1 MLSQFTTPDHTVLC
15 DEPGCVQTWLQQGL
29 IEENKKQLQA
39 NHISFLFHCYLS
51 KHIHM
56 SYLKLSLVALNFH
69 FIKLLFLNGK
79 FKSFQIKKTVF
90 PKCFLGNWKQNP
102 RSDSKL
108 VKHFAA
114 D

>member
-1 MLSQFTTPDHTVLC
+1 MLSQFTTPDHTVHC

-51 KHIHM
+51 KDIHM
-56 SYLKLSLVALNFH
+56 SYFKLSLVALNFH

-79 FKSFQIKKTVF
+79 FKSFQIKKTF
-90 PKCFLGNWKQNP
+90 FQNA
-102 RSDSKL
+102 
-108 VKHFAA
+108 F
-114 D
+114 